1 MKFNYFVVSVA
12 LSMAAISAHA
22 QAVPTIPAPFKTDV
36 AAKSYAVGAD
46 MVRNFKAQSVMFD
59 PEQLVR
65 GITDASGSGSGKMVM
80 SDADIKRLVT
90 ELETDVRKKMVAAR
104 KAEGEANLKTSEE
117 FLKASAARPGVI
129 TLASGVQ
136 YTVEKMGTGQKPG
149 DDSTV
154 VANFKGTL
162 PDGTVF
168 DSSEP
173 GKPVMIKVSQ
183 VIAGWREA
191 LKLMP
196 AGSKWEL
203 TLPASV
209 AYGERGAGRV
219 IGPNQALRFEVE
231 IVEIR

>member
-1 MKFNYFVVSVA
+1 MKFNYLLVSVA
-12 LSMAAISAHA
+12 MGVVAISAHA
-22 QAVPTIPAPFKTDV
+22 QAVATIPAPFKTDV

-46 MVRNFKAQSVMFD
+46 MVRNFKAQSVTFD

-65 GITDASGSGSGKMVM
+65 GITDASGGGKMVM

-117 FLKASAARPGVI
+117 FLKTSAARPGVI

-183 VIAGWREA
+183 VIPGWREA

-203 TLPASV
+203 TLPASL

-219 IGPNQALRFEVE
+219 FGPNQALRFEVE
-231 IVEIR
+231 VVEIR

>member
-1 MKFNYFVVSVA
+1 MKYWYPLVGAAMSVA
-12 LSMAAISAHA
+12 GFSVHA
-22 QAVPTIPAPFKTDV
+22 QATAPVPAPFKTEI

-46 MVRNFKAQSVMFD
+46 MVRNFKAQSVTFD
-59 PEQLVR
+59 VEQLVR
-65 GITDASGSGSGKMVM
+65 GITDASGGGKLQL
-80 SDADIKRLVT
+80 SDSDVKRLVS
-90 ELETDVRKKMVAAR
+90 ELETDVRKKMVVAR

-129 TLASGVQ
+129 TLPSGVQ
-136 YTVEKMGTGQKPG
+136 YKVEKMGTGQKPG

-168 DSSEP
+168 DASES
-173 GKPVMIKVSQ
+173 GKPLMIKLSQ
-183 VIAGWREA
+183 VIPGWRES

-196 AGSKWEL
+196 TGSKWEL
-203 TLPASV
+203 TLPASQ

-219 IGPNQALRFEVE
+219 IGPNQALRFDVE